1 MDSNFYYEI
10 MQRYYFQNMYNF
22 IFFKNI
28 YVTFNFDIEIIGFFY
43 SKLNLRKERIDTR
56 FLFS

>member
-43 SKLNLRKERIDTR
+43 SKLNLKKERIDTR
-56 FLFS
+56 FLFY

>member
-1 MDSNFYYEI
+1 MDLNFYYEI

-28 YVTFNFDIEIIGFFY
+28 YVTFNFDIEIIGFIC
-43 SKLNLRKERIDTR
+43 SKLNLKKERIDTR

>member
-28 YVTFNFDIEIIGFFY
+28 YVTFTFDIEIIGFFY